1 MTATEN
7 EDRRIV
13 YSSEHG
19 RMCPGCGN
27 PASRCTCRRRQAP
40 APGDGVVR
48 VARSTRGRKG
58 KVVTVVTGLPLDAG
72 GLQKLARELKQ
83 RCGSGGT
90 VKDGVIEVQGD
101 HGDLLFKELEERGY
115 RVKR

>member
-1 MTATEN
+1 MTATRN

-13 YSSEHG
+13 YSTGHG

-27 PASRCTCRRRQAP
+27 PASGCTCRRGATPPQ
-40 APGDGVVR
+40 GDGIVR
-48 VARSTRGRKG
+48 IARSTKGRKG
-58 KVVTVVTGLPLDAG
+58 KVVTVITGIPQDLD
-72 GLQKLARELKQ
+72 GLQRLAKELKQ

-90 VKDGVIEVQGD
+90 VKDGAIEIQGD
-101 HGDLLFKELEERGY
+101 HGDQLVKELQARGY